1 MLFCVD
7 TLETHDMSNKCIQS
21 NFFVVMF
28 YLITRITPQF
38 MRLNIFTPTSVKNTV
53 AVTADVVSVESKA
66 KINIGFQWL

>member
-1 MLFCVD
+1 MLFCVE

-28 YLITRITPQF
+28 YLTLITPQF

-53 AVTADVVSVESKA
+53 AVTADVVSLESKA
-66 KINIGFQWL
+66 KINIGVQWL